1 MGTMNGYG
9 YGRRGTAGVM
19 KGRDLLSIS
28 DLNPDELEQILRTA
42 LSFKRDG
49 TPQVLAGQT
58 VAMLF
63 EKPSLR
69 TRVSFEVG
77 MKQLGGSAIYLSQ
90 AEVGL
95 GQREPVEDIARVLS
109 RYVSAIIVRTYSH
122 QGLVDLA
129 ASADVPVVNAL
140 SDDEHPCQAL
150 ADLLTIREKKGRLEG
165 VSVAFI
171 GDGNNVSAS
180 LALAC
185 GLAGMRFTIASPHG
199 YELPPARPFKFTT
212 QGGRFGWLRGY
223 DGRWHLT
230 LRIESGRI
238 ADRPGAMHLT
248 GLEKIAA
255 IHQGDFRLTPNQNLV
270 IANVPAGECMKID
283 QLVADHG
290 LAKSLLTSPVRRDA
304 IACVALPTC
313 GLAMAEAERYLPGFA
328 EKVEGVLARHGLK
341 NIPLTL
347 RITGCPN
354 GCGRPYL
361 AEIGMIGRAP
371 GRYTLRLGGDATGQR
386 MNVIYRDN
394 IDENAILAALDEL
407 IARYAAERQAD
418 ERFGDFL
425 WRAQV
430 LTAEKRA

>member
-1 MGTMNGYG
+1 MNGYG

-199 YELPPARPFKFTT
+199 YELPPAVLETARTWAKKTGGDIRTVVAPEEAVKDADAVYTDVWTSMGQESTRRQRLEAFT
-212 QGGRFGWLRGY
+212 GY
-223 DGRWHLT
+223 QV
-230 LRIESGRI
+230 
-238 ADRPGAMHLT
+238 DRELM
-248 GLEKIAA
+248 
-255 IHQGDFRLTPNQNLV
+255 
-270 IANVPAGECMKID
+270 
-283 QLVADHG
+283 G
-290 LAKSLLTSPVRRDA
+290 LAKRDA
-304 IACVALPTC
+304 VFMHDLPAHREEEVSNEVIEGPQSVVFDQAENRLHAQKAL
-313 GLAMAEAERYLPGFA
+313 LA
-328 EKVEGVLARHGLK
+328 
-341 NIPLTL
+341 
-347 RITGCPN
+347 
-354 GCGRPYL
+354 
-361 AEIGMIGRAP
+361 
-371 GRYTLRLGGDATGQR
+371 
-386 MNVIYRDN
+386 
-394 IDENAILAALDEL
+394 L
-407 IARYAAERQAD
+407 IM
-418 ERFGDFL
+418 GDFPPL
-425 WRAQV
+425 
-430 LTAEKRA
+430 